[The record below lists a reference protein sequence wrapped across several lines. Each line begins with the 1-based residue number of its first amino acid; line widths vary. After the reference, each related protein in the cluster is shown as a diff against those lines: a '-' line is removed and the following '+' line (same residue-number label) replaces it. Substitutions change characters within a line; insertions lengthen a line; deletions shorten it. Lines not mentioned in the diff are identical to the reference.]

1 MGAIFNISVRGPAWR
16 GRVRVEARP
25 HSNARETRGG
35 SRVTRVLPHSGS
47 TLVRCA
53 PRPTAA
59 SPRGT
64 PPPPSLARRAKR
76 WKKHTERRE
85 MARRGERAAARASF
99 ARARRAVVMV
109 ATCVHDAPARPLTRL
124 AFLSVPPTQAFSR
137 ASKRRRTRHGK
148 LFPAVRAT
156 ADHDKKKPDFAPSSR
171 RISRQTAASSAA
183 VAVAGARASA
193 RASRRRPGPAAV
205 APPSLK
211 AFAGRHGPAR
221 LSASRRRGGG
231 GWIPIRRRRGR
242 RRG

>member
-1 MGAIFNISVRGPAWR
+1 MPNERPRTRHLGPASFLELFLESRARWPR
-16 GRVRVEARP
+16 YSSDVSSDRRDWVGSALGRARTPTRARLAAAHASHACSRDTRARHSSGARP
-25 HSNARETRGG
+25 DRLLRLRAARR
-35 SRVTRVLPHSGS
+35 
-47 TLVRCA
+47 
-53 PRPTAA
+53 
-59 SPRGT
+59 
-64 PPPPSLARRAKR
+64 PPPSIARRAKR

-171 RISRQTAASSAA
+171 HSCPRQT
-183 VAVAGARASA
+183 
-193 RASRRRPGPAAV
+193 
-205 APPSLK
+205 
-211 AFAGRHGPAR
+211 
-221 LSASRRRGGG
+221 
-231 GWIPIRRRRGR
+231 
-242 RRG
+242 